1 MGNKKKLINKGLV
14 ELFPSN
20 INMFIDLFAGSSIV
34 SMNVVANKYIIYIH
48 YLIYFPQN
56 KSLNILKIVLTNSDW
71 QKKEQKE
78 INLKMNIN

>member
-34 SMNVVANKYIIYIH
+34 SMNVVANKY
-48 YLIYFPQN
+48 
-56 KSLNILKIVLTNSDW
+56 T
-71 QKKEQKE
+71 
-78 INLKMNIN
+78 